1 MRRLLA
7 ATTLLAGLAVASQ
20 ASAALVT
27 SLPGGT
33 ILAMPVVNYQGTGPQ
48 TLAPGVTWSSTHS
61 NSVFGY
67 VGNYALDGNGNWN
80 TLPFMGLAGSSS
92 SMTIAFDT
100 PVSAVGGFINYGAP
114 IYGVPTIAAYDASDM
129 LIESYT
135 LSISTPGGLNDGAFY
150 AITQGTASI
159 AYFRISGAPT
169 VMRDVTVLTAV
180 TETPE
185 PASLALLGA
194 GLLGLAAIHRRR

>member
-7 ATTLLAGLAVASQ
+7 AAALVSTLASAPQ

-33 ILAMPVVNYQGTGPQ
+33 VLAMPVLNYQGAGPQ
-48 TLAPGVTWSSTHS
+48 TLAPGVTWSSTR

-67 VGNYALDGNGNWN
+67 TNGYALDVNGDWN
-80 TLPFMGLAGSSS
+80 TLPHIGLNGTAGT
-92 SMTIAFDT
+92 MTIAFDT
-100 PVSAVGGFINYGAP
+100 PVSAVGGFINYATP
-114 IYGVPTIAAYDASDM
+114 IYGVATIAAYDASDM
-129 LIESYT
+129 LIESHT
-135 LSISTPGGLNDGAFY
+135 LSISTPGGVNDGAFY

-159 AYFRISGAPT
+159 AYFRLSDAAV
-169 VMRDVTVLTAV
+169 VMRDVTVLTAT

-194 GLLGLAAIHRRR
+194 GLLGLAAAHRRR